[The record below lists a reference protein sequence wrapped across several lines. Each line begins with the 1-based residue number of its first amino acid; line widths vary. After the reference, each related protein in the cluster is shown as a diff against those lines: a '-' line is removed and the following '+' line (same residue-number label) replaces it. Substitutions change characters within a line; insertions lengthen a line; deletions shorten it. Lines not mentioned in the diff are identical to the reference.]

1 MAKNAL
7 LALLAACSMYAANAK
22 ADECAECVESVKE
35 TEIGATAAYTYN
47 DNSFGVLDAF
57 QLRIGG
63 STNTNVYDN
72 LDLVLDSS
80 YLMNYYGYEN
90 TGLQRDSVTDVS
102 ALLMTNYMCDYFGGG
117 INIVYY
123 DGFGAY
129 EDGSPMSLT
138 DYSIGPAVRAQ
149 FLAHDMGLTFDY
161 SIGFGEYGNNAD
173 GEAFNIK
180 NQFGVGVNYHIN
192 GFFAEAYAK
201 VVHNYMPFTSRQ
213 TLEIVAGAELGYRFV
228 DFMALRAFYEHSHV
242 IGEPTRESVES
253 VGGGLSLFF

>member
-22 ADECAECVESVKE
+22 SDECVESVKE
-35 TEIGATAAYTYN
+35 TEIGATAAYTHN
-47 DNSFGVLDAF
+47 DNSFGALDAF

-63 STNTNVYDN
+63 STNTNVYEN

-117 INIVYY
+117 LNVVYY

-129 EDGSPMSLT
+129 EDNSPMSLT

-149 FLAHDMGLTFDY
+149 FLASDMALTFDY
-161 SIGFGEYGNNAD
+161 SIGFGEYGNNRN
-173 GEAFNIK
+173 GETFNIK
-180 NQFGVGVNYHIN
+180 NQFGIELDYNIIEGLY
-192 GFFAEAYAK
+192 AEAYSEMI
-201 VVHNYMPFTSRQ
+201 HNYMPSTSRQ
-213 TLEIVAGAELGYRFV
+213 TLEIVAGAELSYRFV
-228 DFMALRAFYEHSHV
+228 NFMGLNVFYEHSRV
-242 IGEPTRESVES
+242 WGEPARENIDS